1 MQMGRSTAKLFQMR
15 KQNLFNTI
23 IIITVLFSI
32 VSCSKWDDYKQYT
45 ASGETLYTG
54 KLDSVKV
61 FSGRMRVR
69 LTGILPA
76 DPKIVK
82 GKISWNDNRDS
93 VVFPISKGG
102 GIEVFDQTFAVDEG
116 VKSFSIQTF
125 DATGNGSVKS
135 NTTGVVYGPRYESGL
150 VNRPVK
156 NAELLT
162 TGNAQVTWDGFDTT
176 SGAKGTWIIY
186 TRTNTTT
193 DSVFAPVSQA
203 VTTLPGLKGGTS
215 IRLRTQ
221 YLPTATAIDTF
232 YSVFETKTIKADITS
247 LYLSNTGPGFQ
258 RATFD
263 GRWGTLAA
271 PWITNAAA
279 KNKGGINGGYSSD
292 DGGVINWETW
302 NNTPV
307 VNGIVYQPTSAPLP
321 AGSYTVSF
329 DEYSEIQANSSVYC
343 VAASGGNGIPVLA
356 DLSTA
361 LGSVALYNGAVTGTT
376 GPSITDTRSFSFTLT
391 SPQVV
396 SIGFLANIAGN
407 GNPGSYFQVKKIQ
420 LFSN

>member
-1 MQMGRSTAKLFQMR
+1 MR
-15 KQNLFNTI
+15 KQNLFITF
-23 IIITVLFSI
+23 IIITVLFTI

-45 ASGETLYTG
+45 SSGETLYTG
-54 KLDSVKV
+54 KLEAAMF
-61 FSGRMRVR
+61 FSGRLRVR
-69 LTGILPA
+69 LTGLLPA

-82 GKISWNDNRDS
+82 GRITWNDNRDS

-102 GIEVFDQTFAVDEG
+102 GIEAFDKTFAVDEG

-125 DATGNGSVKS
+125 DAAGNASVKS
-135 NTTGVVYGPRYESGL
+135 NVTGMVYGPRYESGL

-156 NAELLT
+156 SAELLT

-176 SGAKGTWIIY
+176 SGAKGTWIRY
-186 TRTNTTT
+186 TRTTNTT
-193 DSVFAPVSQA
+193 DSVFAPVSQP

-215 IRLRTQ
+215 ITLRTR
-221 YLPTATAIDTF
+221 YLPAAGVIDTF
-232 YSVFETKTIKADITS
+232 YSTFETKTVKADITS

-279 KNKGGINGGYSSD
+279 KNKGGVNGGYSSD
-292 DGGVINWETW
+292 EGGVINWETW

-307 VNGIVYQPTSAPLP
+307 VNGIVYQITSAPLP
-321 AGSYTVSF
+321 AGNYIVSF
-329 DEYSEIQANSSVYC
+329 DEYSEIQANSTVYC
-343 VAASGGNGIPVLA
+343 IAASGGNGIPVLA

-361 LGSVALYNGAVTGTT
+361 LGFVGLYNGAVTGTT
-376 GPSITDTRSFSFTLT
+376 APSANDTRSFSFTLT
-391 SPQVV
+391 APQVV
-396 SIGFLANIAGN
+396 SIGFLANIAGS
-407 GNPGSYFQVKKIQ
+407 GNPGSYFQVKRIQ